1 MKKDLTSVVKFS
13 AIALSIFFIFFLIL
27 VFYVKKSGA
36 VPCFSGIT
44 GFAVLM
50 SIIGTGIM
58 GFFLAKTELNEFL
71 KQASSCALIFTFILV
86 TLIEKASFLSV
97 LWIIATIGL
106 LILLLI
112 WLKKTVIERGLI
124 FYCIMEAVI
133 IIMAVFLTN
142 FLFMNPGIKGFITGL
157 SLIVLSITT
166 IVLLYDILIREEGFG
181 LIAGIA
187 GVAIPIVLEVIF
199 GFCSAI
205 CEIMV
210 AIWII
215 AIIVAMIYIIAEV
228 FQFKVLLKDM
238 FL

>member
-1 MKKDLTSVVKFS
+1 MKKNFGDAVKLSV
-13 AIALSIFFIFFLIL
+13 IALGIFSIVFFML
-27 VFYVKKSGA
+27 VFCVKKSSA

-44 GFAVLM
+44 GFSVLASIVGVGM
-50 SIIGTGIM
+50 STGL
-58 GFFLAKTELNEFL
+58 FKEKVNEFL
-71 KQASSCALIFTFILV
+71 EQTVACALIFSFLVV